1 MFKLSKLNL
10 KHDDGHIKK
19 DVERCTGKNEVLCI
33 SQKNRTV
40 INAKYVPNTTP
51 IENISF
57 NFQLS
62 GRGDGFTR
70 SLDIVIIVPMP
81 FKNCYISFRRQ
92 SVVISVQVS
101 YTFLEQASVKDRYHC
116 SVDAIVTINISQ
128 QRATKCTVIQC
139 HLLVSF
145 LKVRNDY
152 SYMVQ
157 RAAFGRYIL

>member
-70 SLDIVIIVPMP
+70 SLDNSTYAIQKLLHK
-81 FKNCYISFRRQ
+81 FSKAKCCYICSSFLH
-92 SVVISVQVS
+92 I
-101 YTFLEQASVKDRYHC
+101 LGASVGKRQ
-116 SVDAIVTINISQ
+116 IS
-128 QRATKCTVIQC
+128 
-139 HLLVSF
+139 L
-145 LKVRNDY
+145 
-152 SYMVQ
+152 
-157 RAAFGRYIL
+157 